1 MSQLNEVNIDEKETI
16 YDVKMSYH
24 SDLKCQN
31 YDLRI
36 TAIEETDGRVS
47 LYPKIERDESLGT
60 TCWEYVRDH
69 FYGRD
74 DDSFTFI
81 HSDPDRVIAIA
92 QMMMAFAQ
100 SIKNEHKA
108 LENVIDISNNA

>member
-1 MSQLNEVNIDEKETI
+1 MSPLNEVTINEKETI
-16 YDVKMSYH
+16 YDVRMSYH

-31 YDLRI
+31 YDLCI

-47 LYPKIERDESLGT
+47 LYPKIEKDESLGF
-60 TCWEYVRDH
+60 TCWEYAKDR

-92 QMMMAFAQ
+92 NMMKAFAE
-100 SIKNEHKA
+100 SIKKEHQIINAVDKA
-108 LENVIDISNNA
+108 ETV